1 MADNSKSTAMRL
13 ARAFVRDN
21 GMTLSDAIKCAW
33 RNVRLK
39 AALRAG
45 PVRFTFQKA
54 DGTIRAAFGTL
65 EPSAIAYTPNGT
77 GRPMP
82 DTVQRYW
89 DLDKGAYRAFSKAAL
104 LSVAV

>member
-1 MADNSKSTAMRL
+1 MRL

-21 GMTLSDAIKCAW
+21 GMDLSDAIKCAW
-33 RNVRLK
+33 LNIRLK

-45 PVRFTFQKA
+45 SVRFTFRKA

-82 DTVQRYW
+82 DNVQRYW

-104 LSVAV
+104 LTVAI